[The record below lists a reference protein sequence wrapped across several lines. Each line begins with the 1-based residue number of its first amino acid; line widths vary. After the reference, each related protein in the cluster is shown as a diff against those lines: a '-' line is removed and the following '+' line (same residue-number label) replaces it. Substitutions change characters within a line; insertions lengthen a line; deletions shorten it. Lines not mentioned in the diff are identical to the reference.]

1 MHDEE
6 ARRGS
11 KDDRDYG
18 GIRVSVVGGGTEH
31 SRLKGLWNRCI
42 SNLQAM
48 ISLLWLFW
56 MRGRRLGSL
65 GSECLT
71 FRWQLIIL
79 RLARL
84 GITITAAVF
93 RDKF

>member
-31 SRLKGLWNRCI
+31 SRLKGLWNRRI
-42 SNLQAM
+42 RNLQAM
-48 ISLLWLFW
+48 VSLLEKLWLFW
-56 MRGRRLGSL
+56 MRGRRLGS
-65 GSECLT
+65 ECLT
-71 FRWQLIIL
+71 FRWQLILL